1 MMMKGD
7 DDDDDEC
14 IDEDVENPMIM
25 MKNVRKLG

>member
-7 DDDDDEC
+7 DDDDDEG